1 MAAHPFGPIEKLL
14 PVTYNKKFSISKL
27 KPHLTCLQD
36 IRLPNKGTDPL
47 YAMTYPYFHPRW
59 SPNSGVSGDDL
70 GVSWSFHYKGENLLS
85 RGLGYRIT
93 FTMPNKDEH
102 NPNIPEVKIEIL
114 DFFAVNTLRVVH
126 FPREKMEIIMKQNLK
141 EFVCLIK
148 SRHQTQPVLQK
159 L

>member
-59 SPNSGVSGDDL
+59 SPNSGLPAYDF
-70 GVSWSFHYKGENLLS
+70 GVNWSFEPETYGNLLS

-93 FTMPNKDEH
+93 FTMIELGEH
-102 NPNIPEVKIEIL
+102 NKALSDVSLEL
-114 DFFAVNTLRVVH
+114 
-126 FPREKMEIIMKQNLK
+126 
-141 EFVCLIK
+141 
-148 SRHQTQPVLQK
+148 
-159 L
+159 